1 MSVDGARHSVSF
13 GEAPA
18 WPLVAFTVQLV
29 AGIRRAMADGA
40 YMGFKRD
47 ARALLRWSVGSC
59 GFCRLTQTRYHI
71 ERKRGKLKER
81 ISDSNVCFLEKGE
94 K

>member
-29 AGIRRAMADGA
+29 AGIRYRWPMAPT
-40 YMGFKRD
+40 R
-47 ARALLRWSVGSC
+47 GSRETL
-59 GFCRLTQTRYHI
+59 GRFYAGQWGRV
-71 ERKRGKLKER
+71 
-81 ISDSNVCFLEKGE
+81 DSAD
-94 K
+94 

>member
-40 YMGFKRD
+40 YTEFK
-47 ARALLRWSVGSC
+47 
-59 GFCRLTQTRYHI
+59 
-71 ERKRGKLKER
+71 KETLGR
-81 ISDSNVCFLEKGE
+81 FYAGQWGRVDSAE
-94 K
+94 